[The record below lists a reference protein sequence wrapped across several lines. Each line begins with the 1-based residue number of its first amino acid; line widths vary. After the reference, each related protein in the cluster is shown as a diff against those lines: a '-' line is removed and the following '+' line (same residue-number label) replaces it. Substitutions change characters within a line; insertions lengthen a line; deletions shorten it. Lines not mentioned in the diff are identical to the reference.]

1 MDNFPLSIINYQL
14 IMKVLI
20 CAGGTG
26 GHIYP
31 ALAAETELQQMG
43 VSTSDLLRIGT
54 TGKIEEE
61 LVPRAGL
68 RLETL
73 AGGAVVSSVPF
84 HQKVLNGLKL
94 IAGIKTAVSHIN
106 TFKPDVMFMTG
117 GYTAVSVTM
126 AARLRGV
133 PVVTYLPDIEPGST
147 IKMMMRFTDKVACT
161 SPSSDQFL
169 PREKMVVTGYPVR
182 DEVRA
187 AVNMSKADA
196 LAQFDLTTERKTL
209 FVFGGSRG
217 ALNINT
223 ALMDNLPALLE
234 KIQIIHISGTL
245 TWPQVEENTAKL
257 PEHLRAYYRP
267 YPYLHEEMGAAFRAA
282 DLTMARSGASMLG
295 ECPAFGLP
303 SILVP
308 LTFAW
313 RYQKV
318 NADYLT
324 ERGAA
329 VQSTDETLA
338 DDLPSIVLDLLAD
351 EVRLQQMS
359 QAAAAM
365 DEPNAA
371 MNLAEL
377 ITAVG
382 RSTVGQMTNSRRKEG
397 ANV

>member
-1 MDNFPLSIINYQL
+1 MDNESNYQLSIIHYPL

-31 ALAAETELQQMG
+31 ALAAVTSLQEMG
-43 VSTSDLLRIGT
+43 VQTSDLLWIGT

-84 HQKVLNGLKL
+84 HKKVLNGLKL
-94 IAGIKTAVSHIN
+94 IWGIKTAVFHIN
-106 TFKPDVMFMTG
+106 TFNPDVMFMTG
-117 GYTAVSVTM
+117 GYTAVSVTI
-126 AARLRGV
+126 AAWLRRV

-196 LAQFDLTTERKTL
+196 LAQFNLTTERKTL

-245 TWPQVEENTAKL
+245 TWPQVEENAAKL
-257 PEHLRAYYRP
+257 PEHLRAHYRP

-324 ERGAA
+324 ERGASI
-329 VQSTDETLA
+329 QSTDETLA
-338 DDLPSIVLDLLAD
+338 DDLPSIVLDLLTD
-351 EVRLQQMS
+351 EARLQQMS

-365 DEPNAA
+365 NEPNAA

-377 ITAVG
+377 ITIVG
-382 RSTVGQMTNSRRKEG
+382 RSTNSRRKEG

>member
-1 MDNFPLSIINYQL
+1 
-14 IMKVLI
+14 MKVMI

-31 ALAAETELQQMG
+31 ALAAVTALQESG
-43 VSTSDLLRIGT
+43 VQTSDLLWIGT

-94 IAGIKTAVSHIN
+94 IVGIKTAVSHIN

-117 GYTAVSVTM
+117 GYTAVSVTI
-126 AARLRGV
+126 AAWLRRV

-147 IKMMMRFTDKVACT
+147 IKMMMRFTDKIACT
-161 SPSSDQFL
+161 SVSSDQFL
-169 PREKMVVTGYPVR
+169 PQEKMVVTGYPVR

-187 AVNMSKADA
+187 AVDMSKADA
-196 LAQFDLTTERKTL
+196 LAQFNLTTERKTL

-245 TWPQVEENTAKL
+245 TWPQVEENAAKL
-257 PEHLRAYYRP
+257 PQRLRDYYRP
-267 YPYLHEEMGAAFRAA
+267 YPYLHERMGAGFRAA

-329 VQSTDETLA
+329 IQSTDETLA
-338 DDLPSIVLDLLAD
+338 DDLPAIVLALLAD
-351 EVRLQQMS
+351 EARLQQMS
-359 QAAAAM
+359 QAATAM
-365 DEPNAA
+365 DEPSAA
-371 MNLAEL
+371 MKLAEL
-377 ITAVG
+377 ITTIG
-382 RSTVGQMTNSRRKEG
+382 RPTNSRRKEG

>member
-1 MDNFPLSIINYQL
+1 
-14 IMKVLI
+14 MKILI

-31 ALAAETELQQMG
+31 ALAAVTALQQMG
-43 VSTSDLLRIGT
+43 VQTSNLLWLGT
-54 TGKIEEE
+54 TGKVEED

-94 IAGIKTAVSHIN
+94 MAGIKTAITHIN
-106 TFKPDVMFMTG
+106 SFTPDVMFMTG
-117 GYTAVSVTM
+117 GYTAVSVTL
-126 AARLRGV
+126 AARLRRV

-147 IKMMMRFTDKVACT
+147 IKMMLRFTNKVACT
-161 SPSSDQFL
+161 SPSSAPFL
-169 PREKMVVTGYPVR
+169 PHKKMVVTGYPVR
-182 DEVRA
+182 EEVRA
-187 AVNMSKADA
+187 ATKMSKADA
-196 LAQFDLTTERKTL
+196 LAQFDLTTDRKTL

-223 ALMDNLPALLE
+223 ALMDNLPALLQ

-245 TWPQVEENTAKL
+245 TWPQVEANAATLPAKL
-257 PEHLRAYYRP
+257 RAHYRP
-267 YPYLHEEMGAAFRAA
+267 YPYLHQRMGAGFRAA
-282 DLTMARSGASMLG
+282 DLALARSGASMLG

-318 NADYLT
+318 NANYLT
-324 ERGAA
+324 EHSAA
-329 VQSTDETLA
+329 IQSTDETLG
-338 DDLPSIVLDLLAD
+338 DDLPAIVLDLLAN
-351 EVRLQQMS
+351 EGRLQKMAG
-359 QAAAAM
+359 AAAAM

-371 MNLAEL
+371 MKLAKL

-382 RSTVGQMTNSRRKEG
+382 QGAST
-397 ANV
+397 

>member
-1 MDNFPLSIINYQL
+1 
-14 IMKVLI
+14 MKVLI

-31 ALAAETELQQMG
+31 ALAAVTALQEMG
-43 VSTSDLLRIGT
+43 VATADLLWIGT
-54 TGKIEEE
+54 TGKTEEE

-73 AGGAVVSSVPF
+73 AGGAVVSSVPL
-84 HQKVLNGLKL
+84 HEKVLNAAKL
-94 IAGIKTAVSHIN
+94 LWGVKTAVSHIN
-106 TFKPDVMFMTG
+106 RFKPDVMFMTG
-117 GYTAVSVTM
+117 GYTAVSVTI
-126 AARLRGV
+126 AARLRRV

-147 IKMMMRFTDKVACT
+147 IKMMMRFTDKIACT
-161 SPSSDQFL
+161 SPSSAQFL
-169 PREKMVVTGYPVR
+169 PQEKMVVTGYPVR
-182 DEVRA
+182 EEVRV
-187 AVNMSKADA
+187 AVKMSKADA
-196 LAQFDLTTERKTL
+196 LAQFELTTERPTL

-234 KIQIIHISGTL
+234 KIQIIHISGTY
-245 TWPQVEENTAKL
+245 TWLQVEENAATL

-329 VQSTDETLA
+329 IQSTDETLA
-338 DDLPSIVLDLLAD
+338 DDLPAIVLDLLTD
-351 EVRLQQMS
+351 ETRLQKMA

-371 MNLAEL
+371 MNLAQL
-377 ITAVG
+377 IMTTG
-382 RSTVGQMTNSRRKEG
+382 RPAIGREKQGVAT
-397 ANV
+397 

>member
-1 MDNFPLSIINYQL
+1 
-14 IMKVLI
+14 MKVLI

-31 ALAAETELQQMG
+31 ALAAVTALRQSSQEMG
-43 VSTSDLLRIGT
+43 VQTSDLLWIGT

-84 HQKVLNGLKL
+84 HQKVLNAAKL
-94 IAGIKTAVSHIN
+94 LWGVKTAVSHIN
-106 TFKPDVMFMTG
+106 AFKPDVMFMTG
-117 GYTAVSVTM
+117 GYTAVSVTI

-147 IKMMMRFTDKVACT
+147 IKMMMRFTDKIACT

-169 PREKMVVTGYPVR
+169 PQEKMVVTGYPVR
-182 DEVRA
+182 EEVRA
-187 AVNMSKADA
+187 AVKMSKADA
-196 LAQFDLTTERKTL
+196 LAQFDLTIERPTL

-234 KIQIIHISGTL
+234 KIQIIHVSGTL
-245 TWPQVEENTAKL
+245 TWPQVEENAAKL

-267 YPYLHEEMGAAFRAA
+267 YPYLHDEMGAAFRAA

-329 VQSTDETLA
+329 IQSTDETLA
-338 DDLPSIVLDLLAD
+338 DDLPAIVLDLLAD
-351 EVRLQQMS
+351 EARLQQMA

-377 ITAVG
+377 ITTIG
-382 RSTVGQMTNSRRKEG
+382 RPTADREKQGVAT
-397 ANV
+397 